1 MPYLNV
7 KVSPGARSDAITG
20 WLGHVLK
27 VRVTTPPERG
37 KANEAVCRLLA
48 AHLGLPARAVSVSRG
63 ATSRDKLVQV
73 DGLSETEMRRRLGA
87 PMV

>member
-7 KVSPGARSDAITG
+7 KVSPGARSDAIAG
-20 WLGHVLK
+20 WLGDVLK
-27 VRVTTPPERG
+27 VRVTAPPERG

-48 AHLGLPARAVSVSRG
+48 AQLGLPASAVSVSRG
-63 ATSRDKLVQV
+63 TTSRDKLVQV
-73 DGLSETEMRRRLGA
+73 DGLDEDEIRRRLGA